1 MGEYKRLA
9 RPVRGRMLAGVCAG
23 FADFLGWD
31 VTLLRVAYV
40 LLTFLTVFSGVFVY
54 LLLWILMPVAVQG
67 PGRNP

>member
-31 VTLLRVAYV
+31 VTLLRVAHV
-40 LLTFLTVFSGVFVY
+40 LLTFLTVFSGVFVF
-54 LLLWILMPVAVQG
+54 LLLWFIMPGAYE
-67 PGRNP
+67 